1 MNLVKLREHCTELQI
16 MCHKNINRILEM
28 MVKHPD
34 HGDHLN
40 KYAKLCIVMEKL
52 CEYISSSCCNQDK
65 VSKHIICERKEKCID
80 LCAICDKLCEVLPK
94 DVIKYIRC
102 KETSKLSKS
111 IRTKS
116 KKHY

>member
-16 MCHKNINRILEM
+16 MCH
-28 MVKHPD
+28 KHPD

-40 KYAKLCIVMEKL
+40 KYAKLCIVMERL

-65 VSKHIICERKEKCID
+65 VSKHIICERKEKCIE
-80 LCAICDKLCEVLPK
+80 LCAICDKLCDVLPK